1 MKPSIAFNQ
10 HREAIRRIVERHHA
24 VNARVFGSVLRG
36 EDTAESDLD
45 LLVDPTEDTTLF
57 DIGEIQAEVSE
68 LLGIDVDVLTPGAL
82 PDKWKHDV
90 LNQARA
96 V

>member
-57 DIGEIQAEVSE
+57 DIGEIQVEVSE

>member
-1 MKPSIAFNQ
+1 
-10 HREAIRRIVERHHA
+10 
-24 VNARVFGSVLRG
+24 
-36 EDTAESDLD
+36 LD

-57 DIGEIQAEVSE
+57 DIGAIQAEVSE

-82 PDKWKHDV
+82 PDKWRHDV